1 MVRSA
6 IRSPLAA
13 LITAASLVAACGA
26 ASPSTLGLPAHRD
39 LDGYPAALLVA
50 TLVRDGQCLYA
61 DDEGRFGRWLPIWPA
76 GFILRGDSV
85 MNHQTQVAK
94 VGDRVNLGGGE
105 YHESDYDFLRTL
117 MSADLPA
124 GCRDSTYWL
133 VSNVTRGQGDP

>member
-1 MVRSA
+1 
-6 IRSPLAA
+6 
-13 LITAASLVAACGA
+13 
-26 ASPSTLGLPAHRD
+26 
-39 LDGYPAALLVA
+39 
-50 TLVRDGQCLYA
+50 
-61 DDEGRFGRWLPIWPA
+61 
-76 GFILRGDSV
+76 